1 MGVRENKII
10 MQELDKKEVYSLE
23 GLSEEQRKKLSNKSH
38 IHIED
43 LRNYD
48 YIYYGT
54 CWWCYGNGSRKITAK
69 AIDLFNNEIKREVMK
84 ELDKNEIYYV
94 GDLTANQLEELTTKY
109 NVSKDGLDDNC
120 IGFSKTYHEWWYVG
134 KIEDFT
140 NPRAIINATTL
151 FKQEIK
157 KGQVWEHVK
166 TGERVEIDK
175 LEDGYVYLNIGR
187 TANYHSFLM
196 FWELVEERKFTSTY
210 SGNIDLEP
218 LKIKPLFGIT
228 SDKVVQSVMND
239 LNERSR
245 VGVEKYGVTLEREDV
260 DLIGWL
266 KHLREELM
274 DATLYIKRAE
284 IELKKKY
291 GRDI

>member
-1 MGVRENKII
+1 
-10 MQELDKKEVYSLE
+10 MQELDKKE
-23 GLSEEQRKKLSNKSH
+23 
-38 IHIED
+38 
-43 LRNYD
+43 
-48 YIYYGT
+48 
-54 CWWCYGNGSRKITAK
+54 
-69 AIDLFNNEIKREVMK
+69 
-84 ELDKNEIYYV
+84 IYYV
-94 GDLTANQLEELTTKY
+94 GELTANQLEELTTKY

-120 IGFSKTYHEWWYVG
+120 IGFSKNYHEWWYVG

-157 KGQVWEHVK
+157 KGQVWENVK
-166 TGERVEIDK
+166 TGERVEVEK

-196 FWELVEERKFTSTY
+196 FLELVEERKFTSTY

-245 VGVEKYGVTLEREDV
+245 VGVEKYGVTLEREDLNLK
-260 DLIGWL
+260 DWL
-266 KHLREELM
+266 QHTYEE
-274 DATLYIKRAE
+274 TLDKANYLKRA
-284 IELKKKY
+284 ILELEK
-291 GRDI
+291 